1 MKKIILTDK
10 FYLNAFSF
18 FCALLFIASIKK
30 NLHHDNSTIILSG
43 FLCFL
48 ISFFLYIYI
57 LINKLDCYPIH
68 IFFNCY
74 VIVTL
79 LYFLYN
85 FDYIYKYTYP
95 NLFYLLENRNY
106 LLAPEVFNKLFNE
119 ALKILILTV
128 FFFNMGF
135 LLISKVLKKQ
145 KNFLPNLSEI
155 ELIRVNFF
163 LLIVKFFFLLV
174 YIFLSI
180 NIPELEKPINMLII
194 SISFYLIFYYKKNR
208 LINFFIIAYLFFE
221 NIIQTY
227 ALMGNILLL
236 TVCFVIFYNYKK
248 RISILLLLSVLVWV
262 FVGQSYKPKIRFL
275 VDNLKTSQEN
285 NTVSESKFDS
295 SIVEKFKNERKS
307 EEFFDSWLNRT
318 SREELIKILQE
329 NNTVSESKFDYG
341 YESGSVI
348 LRLSEPILSII
359 RVLEIKNI
367 KKKKIQKDT
376 LSILKY
382 SLIPRFIY
390 KDKPKQDFSK
400 WYTSYFFP
408 LYQIDENFRKGVT
421 YNISWTTDLF
431 LNLEY
436 KGSIFLSFILGLLIS
451 LLVKTFAHFNSNNI
465 NFLLGVS
472 ILSPLTFPDYN
483 ISLMLSPLILQY
495 IIIFSLIKL
504 ILIFIK
510 K

>member
-10 FYLNAFSF
+10 FYLNAFLF
-18 FCALLFIASIKK
+18 FCAILFIVSIKK
-30 NLHHDNSTIILSG
+30 NLYYDNNSIILFG
-43 FLCFL
+43 FLIFL
-48 ISFFLYIYI
+48 IFSFLYFYI

-74 VIVTL
+74 ILVNL
-79 LYFLYN
+79 LYFFYN
-85 FDYIYKYTYP
+85 FDLIYQFSYP
-95 NLFYLLENRNY
+95 NIFHLLENKNY
-106 LLAPEVFNKLFNE
+106 LLSPKVFNKLFIE

-135 LLISKVLKKQ
+135 LLISKVIKKQ
-145 KNFLPNLSEI
+145 RNFLPNLSEI

-163 LLIVKFFFLLV
+163 LLIIKFFFLLV

-180 NIPELEKPINMLII
+180 NIPELEKPIDMLIM
-194 SISFYLIFYYKKNR
+194 SISYYLIIFYKKNR

-221 NIIQTY
+221 NIYQTY
-227 ALMGNILLL
+227 ALMGNLLLL
-236 TVCFVIFYNYKK
+236 TACFVIFYSYKK

-262 FVGQSYKPKIRFL
+262 FVGQSYKPQLRNIIN
-275 VDNLKTSQEN
+275 NLEISQEN
-285 NTVSESKFDS
+285 NTVSGF
-295 SIVEKFKNERKS
+295 N
-307 EEFFDSWLNRT
+307 
-318 SREELIKILQE
+318 
-329 NNTVSESKFDYG
+329 YG
-341 YESGSVI
+341 YDSKPVV

-400 WYTSYFFP
+400 WYTGYFFP
-408 LYQIDENFRKGVT
+408 QYQIDENYKKTVT

-495 IIIFSLIKL
+495 IVIFLLIKL
-504 ILIFIK
+504 ILIFTK

>member
-10 FYLNAFSF
+10 LYLNTFFFS
-18 FCALLFIASIKK
+18 CAILFIVGIKK
-30 NLHHDNSTIILSG
+30 NLYYDNNSIILSG

-48 ISFFLYIYI
+48 IFLFLYIYI
-57 LINKLDCYPIH
+57 LIDKLDCYPIH

-74 VIVTL
+74 SLVTL
-79 LYFLYN
+79 LYFFYN
-85 FDYIYKYTYP
+85 FDYIYRFIYP
-95 NLFYLLENRNY
+95 NTFHLLENQNY
-106 LLAPEVFNKLFNE
+106 HLTPKVFNKLFNE

-174 YIFLSI
+174 YLFLSK
-180 NIPELEKPINMLII
+180 NIPELNNPINMLIM
-194 SISFYLIFYYKKNR
+194 SISFYLIIFYKKNR
-208 LINFFIIAYLFFE
+208 FINFFIIAYLFFE
-221 NIIQTY
+221 NIYQTY
-227 ALMGNILLL
+227 ALMRNLLLL
-236 TVCFVIFYNYKK
+236 TACFVIFYSYKK

-262 FVGQSYKPKIRFL
+262 FVGQAYKPKVRDIIN
-275 VDNLKTSQEN
+275 DK
-285 NTVSESKFDS
+285 
-295 SIVEKFKNERKS
+295 
-307 EEFFDSWLNRT
+307 
-318 SREELIKILQE
+318 KILQDD
-329 NNTVSESKFDYG
+329 NTVLGFNYG
-341 YESGSVI
+341 YDTSPVV

-367 KKKKIQKDT
+367 KKKKIRKDT

-382 SLIPRFIY
+382 SLLPRFMY
-390 KDKPKQDFSK
+390 KDKPIQDFSK

-408 LYQIDENFRKGVT
+408 YYHISEEFKKTVT
-421 YNISWTTDLF
+421 FNISWTTDLF

-495 IIIFSLIKL
+495 IVIFLLIKL

>member
-1 MKKIILTDK
+1 MKKIISIDK
-10 FYLNAFSF
+10 FYLNAFFF
-18 FCALLFIASIKK
+18 FCAILFIASIRK
-30 NLHHDNSTIILSG
+30 NSYYDNNLIILSG

-57 LINKLDCYPIH
+57 IIEKLDCYPIH
-68 IFFNCY
+68 IFFNFY
-74 VIVTL
+74 ILVTL
-79 LYFLYN
+79 LYFFYN
-85 FDYIYKYTYP
+85 FDNIYQHTYP
-95 NLFYLLENRNY
+95 TLFHLLENTNY
-106 LLAPEVFNKLFNE
+106 KLTPKVFNKLSNE

-128 FFFNMGF
+128 FFFNIGF
-135 LLISKVLKKQ
+135 FLISKVLKKQ

-163 LLIVKFFFLLV
+163 LLIVKLFFLLV
-174 YIFLSI
+174 YIFLSKD
-180 NIPELEKPINMLII
+180 IPELNNPINMLIM
-194 SISFYLIFYYKKNR
+194 SISFYLIIFYKKNR

-221 NIIQTY
+221 NIFQTV
-227 ALMGNILLL
+227 ALMRNIILL
-236 TVCFVIFYNYKK
+236 TICFVIFYRYKK
-248 RISILLLLSVLVWV
+248 RISILLLLFILVWV
-262 FVGQSYKPKIRFL
+262 FVGQAYKSKIRNKIN
-275 VDNLKTSQEN
+275 DLKISQESYA
-285 NTVSESKFDS
+285 VS
-295 SIVEKFKNERKS
+295 V
-307 EEFFDSWLNRT
+307 
-318 SREELIKILQE
+318 
-329 NNTVSESKFDYG
+329 FDYG
-341 YESGSVI
+341 YDSNPVI
-348 LRLSEPILSII
+348 LRLSEPIVSII

-367 KKKKIQKDT
+367 KKKNIQKDT

-382 SLIPRFIY
+382 SLLPRFIY
-390 KDKPKQDFSK
+390 KDKPTQDFSK

-408 LYQIDENFRKGVT
+408 HYHINEKYKKTVT
-421 YNISWTTDLF
+421 FNISWPTDLF

-465 NFLLGVS
+465 NFLLGLS

-495 IIIFSLIKL
+495 IIIFLLIKL

>member
-1 MKKIILTDK
+1 MKKIILTEK
-10 FYLNAFSF
+10 FYLNTFFF
-18 FCALLFIASIKK
+18 FCAIVFIVGIKK
-30 NLHHDNSTIILSG
+30 NLYYDNSSIILSG

-48 ISFFLYIYI
+48 IFLFLYIYI

-74 VIVTL
+74 LLVTL

-85 FDYIYKYTYP
+85 FDYIYSFTYP
-95 NLFYLLENRNY
+95 KIFHLLENKNY
-106 LLAPEVFNKLFNE
+106 LLTPKVFNKLFNE

-145 KNFLPNLSEI
+145 KNFLPHLSEI

-163 LLIVKFFFLLV
+163 LLIIKFFFLLV
-174 YIFLSI
+174 HLFLSK
-180 NIPELEKPINMLII
+180 NIPELENPINMLII
-194 SISFYLIFYYKKNR
+194 SISFYLIIFYKKNR

-221 NIIQTY
+221 NIFQTF
-227 ALMGNILLL
+227 ALMRNLILL
-236 TVCFVIFYNYKK
+236 TACFVMFYSYKK

-262 FVGQSYKPKIRFL
+262 FVGQAYKPQIRQ
-275 VDNLKTSQEN
+275 VKNNVETSQENNNVETSQEN
-285 NTVSESKFDS
+285 NTVL
-295 SIVEKFKNERKS
+295 
-307 EEFFDSWLNRT
+307 EFN
-318 SREELIKILQE
+318 
-329 NNTVSESKFDYG
+329 YG
-341 YESGSVI
+341 YDSNPLV

-400 WYTSYFFP
+400 WYTGYFFP
-408 LYQIDENFRKGVT
+408 QYQINENYKKTVT

-495 IIIFSLIKL
+495 IIIFLLIKL

>member
-10 FYLNAFSF
+10 FYLNAFLF
-18 FCALLFIASIKK
+18 FCAILFIVSIKK
-30 NLHHDNSTIILSG
+30 NLYYDNNSIILSG

-48 ISFFLYIYI
+48 IFSFLYIYI

-68 IFFNCY
+68 LFFNCY
-74 VIVTL
+74 VLVNL

-85 FDYIYKYTYP
+85 FDNIYQFSYP
-95 NLFYLLENRNY
+95 NLFHLLENKNY
-106 LLAPEVFNKLFNE
+106 LLTPKVFNKLFNE

-145 KNFLPNLSEI
+145 KSFLPNLSEI

-163 LLIVKFFFLLV
+163 LLIVKFFFLLADL
-174 YIFLSI
+174 FLSK
-180 NIPELEKPINMLII
+180 NIPQLENPIDMLIM
-194 SISFYLIFYYKKNR
+194 SISFYLIIFHKKNR

-221 NIIQTY
+221 NIYQTY
-227 ALMGNILLL
+227 ALMQNLLLL
-236 TVCFVIFYNYKK
+236 TVCFVIFYSYKK

-262 FVGQSYKPKIRFL
+262 LVGQAYKHEVRTVIN
-275 VDNLKTSQEN
+275 NLEISQEN
-285 NTVSESKFDS
+285 NTVSGF
-295 SIVEKFKNERKS
+295 N
-307 EEFFDSWLNRT
+307 
-318 SREELIKILQE
+318 
-329 NNTVSESKFDYG
+329 YG
-341 YESGSVI
+341 YDSKPVV

-408 LYQIDENFRKGVT
+408 QYHIDENYKKTVT

-465 NFLLGVS
+465 NFLLGIS
-472 ILSPLTFPDYN
+472 ILSSLTFPDYN

-495 IIIFSLIKL
+495 IVIFLLIKL